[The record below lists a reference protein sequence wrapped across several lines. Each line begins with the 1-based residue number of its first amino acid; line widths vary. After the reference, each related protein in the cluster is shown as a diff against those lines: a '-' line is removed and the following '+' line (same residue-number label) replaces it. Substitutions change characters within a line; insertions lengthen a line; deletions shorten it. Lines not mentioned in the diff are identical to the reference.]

1 MSGGATKIYT
11 RTGDQGET
19 GLPGGKR
26 VRKDCPEIQA
36 LGDVDELNS
45 VIGMILAYDLPV
57 DVKDSLTEIQYRL
70 FDLGA
75 ELSNPHLQRVH
86 SGMVTYLEERMDTF
100 SENLPALK
108 SFILPNGG
116 SAASVCHLARAVCRR
131 AERSVV
137 VLSQHQTVNPDIQVY
152 LNRLSDF
159 LFVSCRVLS
168 ASSDHQET
176 PWPDRPA

>member
-11 RTGDQGET
+11 RTGDRGET
-19 GLPGGKR
+19 GLPGGRR

-45 VIGMILAYDLPV
+45 VIGMILANDLPA
-57 DVKDSLTEIQYRL
+57 DIKDSLTEIQHRL

-75 ELSNPHLQRVH
+75 ELSNPRKRRVDP
-86 SGMVTYLEERMDTF
+86 GMVTYLEERMDAFT
-100 SENLPALK
+100 EDLPALN

-137 VLSQHQTVNPDIQVY
+137 VLSRHQTVNPDIQVY

-168 ASSDHQET
+168 ASSDHTET
-176 PWPDRPA
+176 PWPDKPA

>member
-1 MSGGATKIYT
+1 MTDRATRIYT

-19 GLPGGKR
+19 GLPGDRR
-26 VRKDCPEIQA
+26 VPKDCPEIQA

-45 VIGMILAYDLPV
+45 VIGMVLAHDLPT
-57 DVKDSLTEIQYRL
+57 DVGGSLIKIQHLL

-75 ELSNPHLQRVH
+75 ELGNSHLKRVH
-86 SGMVTYLEERMDTF
+86 PEMITDLEARIDTF
-100 SENLPALK
+100 TEGLPALK

-137 VLSQHQTVNPDIQVY
+137 MLSRHQSVNPDIPVY

-159 LFVSCRVLS
+159 LFVLCRILS
-168 ASSDHQET
+168 ANSDHAET
-176 PWPDRPA
+176 PWPDENA

>member
-1 MSGGATKIYT
+1 MTDRATRIYT
-11 RTGDQGET
+11 RTGDRGET
-19 GLPGGKR
+19 GLPGGRR

-45 VIGMILAYDLPV
+45 VIGMILAEDLPT
-57 DVKDSLTEIQYRL
+57 DLRDSLIEIQQRL

-75 ELSNPHLQRVH
+75 ELGNPSLKRVH
-86 SGMVTYLEERMDTF
+86 PEMVTNLEARIDTF
-100 SENLPALK
+100 TESLPALK

-137 VLSQHQTVNPDIQVY
+137 VLSRHQSVNPDIQVY

-159 LFVSCRVLS
+159 LFVSCRILS
-168 ASSDHQET
+168 ASSDHAET
-176 PWPDRPA
+176 PWPDKNP

>member
-1 MSGGATKIYT
+1 MTDRATRIYT
-11 RTGDQGET
+11 RTGDRGET
-19 GLPGGKR
+19 GLPGGRR
-26 VRKDCPEIQA
+26 VSKDCPEIQA

-45 VIGMILAYDLPV
+45 VIGMILAHDLPV
-57 DVKDSLTEIQYRL
+57 EVRDSLIEIQQRL

-75 ELSNPHLQRVH
+75 ELGNPHLKRVH
-86 SGMVTYLEERMDTF
+86 PEMITYLEARIDTF
-100 SENLPALK
+100 TESLPALK

-137 VLSQHQTVNPDIQVY
+137 MLSRHQSVNPDIQVY

-159 LFVSCRVLS
+159 LFVSCRILS
-168 ASSDHQET
+168 ANSDHTET
-176 PWPDRPA
+176 SWPDENA

>member
-11 RTGDQGET
+11 RTGDRGET
-19 GLPGGKR
+19 GLPGGRR

-36 LGDVDELNS
+36 LGDIDELNS
-45 VIGMILAYDLPV
+45 VIGMVLANDLPE
-57 DVKDSLTEIQYRL
+57 DVKDSLTEIQHRL

-75 ELSNPHLQRVH
+75 ELSNPRLNRVH
-86 SGMVTYLEERMDTF
+86 SDMVTYLEERIDTLT
-100 SENLPALK
+100 ENLPALK

-137 VLSQHQTVNPDIQVY
+137 ELSQHQTVSPDIQVY

-159 LFVSCRVLS
+159 LFVSCRMLS
-168 ASSDHQET
+168 ASSDHPET
-176 PWPDRPA
+176 PWPDKPT

>member
-1 MSGGATKIYT
+1 MSGGATRIYT
-11 RTGDQGET
+11 RTGDRGET
-19 GLPGGKR
+19 GLPGDRR

-45 VIGMILAYDLPV
+45 VIGMILAHDVPA
-57 DVKDSLTEIQYRL
+57 DVKSSLTEIQHRL

-75 ELSNPHLQRVH
+75 ELGNPRLKRVH
-86 SGMVTYLEERMDTF
+86 PEMVTYLEERMDTF
-100 SENLPALK
+100 TENLPALK

-131 AERSVV
+131 AERNVV
-137 VLSQHQTVNPDIQVY
+137 VLSQHQTVNPEIQIY

-159 LFVSCRVLS
+159 LFVSCRILS
-168 ASSDHQET
+168 ASSDHPET
-176 PWPDRPA
+176 PWPDKPA